1 MYSPK
6 ISEELIP
13 DLYKIAKA
21 KGVPMTKLANDI
33 ISDAIREIKV
43 EVQVVREE
51 IPREVFVIA
60 DKPIEKEEP

>member
-33 ISDAIREIKV
+33 ISDAIRDIKV
-43 EVQVVREE
+43 ETQIVRETT
-51 IPREVFVIA
+51 EV
-60 DKPIEKEEP
+60 EKEVYLIQEEKNM

>member
-6 ISEELIP
+6 ISENLIP

-33 ISDAIREIKV
+33 ISDAIRDIKV
-43 EVQVVREE
+43 ETQVVRETT
-51 IPREVFVIA
+51 EV
-60 DKPIEKEEP
+60 EKEIYLIQEKKNA